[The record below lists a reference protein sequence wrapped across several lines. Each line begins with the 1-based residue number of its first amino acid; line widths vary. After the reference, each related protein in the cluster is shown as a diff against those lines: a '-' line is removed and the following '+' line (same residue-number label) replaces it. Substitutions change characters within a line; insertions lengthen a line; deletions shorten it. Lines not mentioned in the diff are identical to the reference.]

1 MVIVK
6 GSVSSTVREDSSPE
20 VLMVGAATGLR
31 EIVTVLVIIAVA
43 VPTAALV
50 PVPVAVTV
58 MVSVAVPGE
67 LGALNVGL
75 PVVPSS
81 MLPRSAVVEY
91 DKLS

>member
-1 MVIVK
+1 
-6 GSVSSTVREDSSPE
+6 
-20 VLMVGAATGLR
+20 MVGAATGLG
-31 EIVTVLVIIAVA
+31 EIVTVLVIVTVS
-43 VPTAALV
+43 VPAALV

-75 PVVPSS
+75 RVVPSS
-81 MLPRSAVVEY
+81 MLPRFVVVEY

>member
-1 MVIVK
+1 
-6 GSVSSTVREDSSPE
+6 
-20 VLMVGAATGLR
+20 MVGAATGPARGLG
-31 EIVTVLVIIAVA
+31 EIVTVLVIVSVA

-58 MVSVAVPGE
+58 MVSAAVPGE

-81 MLPRSAVVEY
+81 MLPRFVVVEY

>member
-1 MVIVK
+1 MAIVK
-6 GSVSSTVREDSSPE
+6 GSVPPTVREDSSPE
-20 VLMVGAATGLR
+20 VLMVGAAGLG
-31 EIVTVLVIIAVA
+31 EIVTVLVIVAVA

-81 MLPRSAVVEY
+81 MLPRFVVVEY